1 MSSNEVIPFNSSDEP
16 SAAAYVKITTTRS
29 GPTFTAAV
37 PNGEAGRM
45 LETSH
50 LAFGICGTVIGP
62 PVMAKALEV
71 AGLGLP
77 WQMTAALLSLAAIL
91 PLVCYMVATRRRI

>member
-1 MSSNEVIPFNSSDEP
+1 MSSNEVIPIKSSDEY

-37 PNGEAGRM
+37 PDGEAGRM

-50 LAFGICGTVIGP
+50 LAFGICGPVIGP

-77 WQMTAALLSLAAIL
+77 WQMAAALLSLAAIL
-91 PLVCYMVATRRRI
+91 PLVCYTVATRRRI

>member
-37 PNGEAGRM
+37 PSGEAGRM

-62 PVMAKALEV
+62 PVMARALEV

-77 WQMTAALLSLAAIL
+77 WQMTAALLSLAAVL
-91 PLVCYMVATRRRI
+91 PLVCFMVATRRRI